1 MRYFQKVNTYFAI
14 FSKLFW
20 KGCDTMTIKDRIK
33 DLCVKNGITV
43 NKLETSLGFGTGY
56 ISKLDKSTPN
66 TKKIKLIA
74 DFFNVSVDYIMT
86 GKDNRFS
93 EEMADLDADVLFL
106 SKEIK
111 EYAIKL
117 SKLSEDDRKDIMKMI
132 DRLGK

>member
-1 MRYFQKVNTYFAI
+1 MASEIYERFEELRQLKGVTVYAVSKATEISTATFTNWKKGKYTPKREKMQK
-14 FSKLFW
+14 
-20 KGCDTMTIKDRIK
+20 
-33 DLCVKNGITV
+33 
-43 NKLETSLGFGTGY
+43 
-56 ISKLDKSTPN
+56 
-66 TKKIKLIA
+66 IA

-93 EEMADLDADVLFL
+93 EEMADLDADVFFL

-132 DRLGK
+132 DRLGKWGVVYEM

>member
-1 MRYFQKVNTYFAI
+1 MYYENFEILCKRDGVKPSDV
-14 FSKLFW
+14 SKATGISTATFTSW
-20 KGCDTMTIKDRIK
+20 KQGKYTPKQD
-33 DLCVKNGITV
+33 
-43 NKLETSLGFGTGY
+43 KLQ
-56 ISKLDKSTPN
+56 
-66 TKKIKLIA
+66 LIA

-117 SKLSEDDRKDIMKMI
+117 SKLSEDDKKDIMKMI

>member
-1 MRYFQKVNTYFAI
+1 
-14 FSKLFW
+14 
-20 KGCDTMTIKDRIK
+20 MTIKDRIK
-33 DLCVKNGITV
+33 DLCIKNGITV
-43 NKLETSLGFGTGY
+43 NKLETTLGFGTGY

-93 EEMADLDADVLFL
+93 EEMADLDADVIFL

-117 SKLSEDDRKDIMKMI
+117 SKLSEQDKRYVFDMI